1 MAKKEK
7 KKKRAR
13 LEEGVAERP
22 QAEGGVPPGSPPEH
36 AAAQGFP
43 PAGVGQAPLPAGV
56 VGDARQPP
64 GSAPPASPSATYE
77 EGAAPAPPLTPV
89 PLRPPSAEG
98 AQGVAQAPV
107 PPPPPGETGPEM
119 AQAPVPPP
127 PPREAGRETARGAGQ
142 AGMPPGGKV
151 EPPPPPAD
159 RPAWPQDKGRAT
171 DGPGFVPQGMP
182 APGYVMPP
190 PWFPPYGFPPQ
201 PYYGY
206 PMPGQTGQMPVP
218 MGPGVVPVPGA
229 MTGEI
234 PTMMPG
240 PGFVPP
246 LAGMPP
252 GVYPPGA
259 MPPSP
264 MLSPL
269 EETEF
274 GSLAGQETSHWRVDF
289 KWVFGIITA
298 MLVLVTLATAGL
310 YRVTG
315 PGAAKQVLVPL
326 IEDSTRV
333 GDMVREHYQQ
343 LKSRARKNAY
353 ADIYVPDVGVT
364 LTLKSDVITSLSA
377 EDLTQRVTNEIASLI
392 YRNGYRQSL
401 PMEPARG
408 AGEERAKA
416 ICMTVLSKLNK
427 GTHSALLWPVVI
439 FGALAFAFGILF
451 LVFCRE
457 WGKALGAGIAIIG
470 GSLPGSLFLRVG
482 QQFLWKSGAPGTFK
496 PAANQSLS
504 TMSSMALAY
513 FDIAL
518 AFGALVLLA
527 GVIGAVIVRKSRQR
541 VVPFNELEATGEP
554 REAPVG
560 DSTGT
565 PDDEPFFLD

>member
-1 MAKKEK
+1 MQGSEQRAIEKSDMARKEK

-13 LEEGVAERP
+13 HEEGSPELP
-22 QAEGGVPPGSPPEH
+22 QVEGG
-36 AAAQGFP
+36 
-43 PAGVGQAPLPAGV
+43 LPAGRPPEQAGV
-56 VGDARQPP
+56 QAYPPVG
-64 GSAPPASPSATYE
+64 E
-77 EGAAPAPPLTPV
+77 PAPPPV
-89 PLRPPSAEG
+89 AVRGPERPPPTG
-98 AQGVAQAPV
+98 
-107 PPPPPGETGPEM
+107 PPPPP
-119 AQAPVPPP
+119 PVVHAEGVPS
-127 PPREAGRETARGAGQ
+127 
-142 AGMPPGGKV
+142 
-151 EPPPPPAD
+151 EPPPETSARPPSPSAEAGQEVARPAGRVEAPSGETAGPPPAQAD
-159 RPAWPQDKGRAT
+159 RPAGARDRGRAV
-171 DGPGFVPQGMP
+171 DGPGFVPPGAP

-190 PWFPPYGFPPQ
+190 PWFPPYGFPTP

-206 PMPGQTGQMPVP
+206 PMPGQTGQIPVP
-218 MGPGVVPVPGA
+218 MGPGGVPVAGA
-229 MTGEI
+229 RTGEM
-234 PTMMPG
+234 PAMMPG

-264 MLSPL
+264 VLSPL
-269 EETEF
+269 EEKEF
-274 GSLAGQETSHWRVDF
+274 SSLASEETSHWRVDF

-298 MLVLVTLATAGL
+298 VLVFVTLATAGF

-333 GDMVREHYQQ
+333 GEMVRENYQQ
-343 LKSRARKNAY
+343 LKSKARKNVY

-364 LTLKSDVITSLSA
+364 ITLKSDVITSLPA
-377 EDLTQRVTNEIASLI
+377 EDLTQRVTNEIAQLI

-416 ICMTVLSKLNK
+416 IGVTVLSKLNK
-427 GTHSALLWPVVI
+427 GTHNALLWPVVI

-457 WGKALGAGIAIIG
+457 WGKLLGAGIAIIG

-496 PAANQSLS
+496 PAANQALC
-504 TMSSMALAY
+504 TMSSMAIAY

-518 AFGALVLLA
+518 AFGALVLLV
-527 GVIGAVIVRKSRQR
+527 GVVGAVIARKSRQR
-541 VVPFNELEATGEP
+541 VVPFDELEAVDEP
-554 REAPVG
+554 REAPV
-560 DSTGT
+560 DDRPQT